1 MLTHP
6 TGLFS
11 GDYISA
17 TRDAGPSNF
26 TRPISPINCIS
37 SRAWGAGWP
46 QVGLCPIFL
55 VTVIIKMIHACLCIL
70 PTGST
75 WKNVVNQLTNL
86 QQTWTNSC
94 LSVSS
99 TANKASTLVT
109 HSGELCKLE
118 RGPRTTRGMRGWTSH
133 SALQRELVCCHLWPI
148 FISEQRHKS
157 HSHDGLESTNQQQW
171 HHLAALSH
179 ILAKW
184 IIIILNSI
192 FLGLFTRH

>member
-11 GDYISA
+11 EDYISA
-17 TRDAGPSNF
+17 PRDAGPSNF

-37 SRAWGAGWP
+37 SRAWGAGRP

-55 VTVIIKMIHACLCIL
+55 VIVIIKMIHACLCIL

-94 LSVSS
+94 LSVSW
-99 TANKASTLVT
+99 TANKASALVT

-118 RGPRTTRGMRGWTSH
+118 RGPEDNERNEG
-133 SALQRELVCCHLWPI
+133 LN
-148 FISEQRHKS
+148 KS
-157 HSHDGLESTNQQQW
+157 FSITARAGVLSPLTNLHQW
-171 HHLAALSH
+171 
-179 ILAKW
+179 AK
-184 IIIILNSI
+184 
-192 FLGLFTRH
+192 T